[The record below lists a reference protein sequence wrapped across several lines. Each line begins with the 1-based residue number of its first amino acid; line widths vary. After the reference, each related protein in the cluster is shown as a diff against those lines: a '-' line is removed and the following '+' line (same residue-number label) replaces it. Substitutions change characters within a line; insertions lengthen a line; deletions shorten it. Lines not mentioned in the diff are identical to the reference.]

1 MHKKTLEEIEYDE
14 NVKKFLSQKIILAH
28 ILVNTVREFFGMS
41 PDDVIP
47 YIEDPVISTVK
58 VDASGNLIKEFV
70 KSGSRIKGLNTED
83 SSREEGTIYF
93 DIKFMVYSPAEK
105 QYMRMYVD
113 IEAQNKYNPGYSII
127 KRGVYYCSRMISS
140 QKETEF
146 SNSDYDEIK
155 KVYSIWICTDCPS
168 AIENSITEISL
179 QQNNI
184 VGCVPDNK
192 DYDLFSIIIVG
203 LSKEVVN
210 ESDEHKLH
218 RLLET
223 FFSAVLSEDEKRAII
238 EKEYGITY
246 SEEIERS
253 VSQVCNVSQGLVE
266 KGRAEGMIKILFMQ
280 GNSPEEISQELMSQ
294 GLQLSVKEIE
304 NVLSALGLSDN

>member
-1 MHKKTLEEIEYDE
+1 
-14 NVKKFLSQKIILAH
+14 
-28 ILVNTVREFFGMS
+28 
-41 PDDVIP
+41 
-47 YIEDPVISTVK
+47 
-58 VDASGNLIKEFV
+58 
-70 KSGSRIKGLNTED
+70 
-83 SSREEGTIYF
+83 
-93 DIKFMVYSPAEK
+93 
-105 QYMRMYVD
+105 
-113 IEAQNKYNPGYSII
+113 
-127 KRGVYYCSRMISS
+127 MISS

-280 GNSPEEISQELMSQ
+280 GNSPEEISRELMSQ